1 LSVSESRSAEKQ
13 DSDDKSEIYAAGE
26 GGNMAR
32 ISHYSKLKNFLE
44 ESKG

>member
-1 LSVSESRSAEKQ
+1 VCHFLSVSESRSAEKQ
-13 DSDDKSEIYAAGE
+13 D
-26 GGNMAR
+26 GNMAR